1 MKREVRDRLRRGLGG
16 GAEVSL
22 GLLNGKAGGQLG
34 RSRGHHG
41 EGHVFHLTNGSSQ
54 VC

>member
-1 MKREVRDRLRRGLGG
+1 M
-16 GAEVSL
+16 SL

-34 RSRGHHG
+34 RSRDHHG
-41 EGHVFHLTNGSSQ
+41 EGHILHLTNGSSH